1 VTGGDWSGRRLHF
14 IGIGGA
20 GMSGLAVVCAGLGAE
35 VTGSDRSE
43 SSYME
48 RLRAAGLEPTIGH
61 DAANLP
67 EGAEVVVSTAIAA
80 ENPELALARE
90 RGLTVIHRGE
100 LLAELCAEK
109 RLIAIAGT
117 HGKTTTTAMAVTA
130 LRGLG
135 EDPAFFVGGEVPGL
149 GPDGAPANAGW
160 GASDWVVAEA
170 DESDGSFLRLD
181 PEVAVITNVE
191 MDHHSKWG
199 SLEPLIEA
207 FVGFAAKS
215 RVAVLP
221 APSREGGA
229 VEEVREALAG
239 GPTVAATGG
248 SVAPPDAPVDRLVD
262 GEAASRLAAEPESAL
277 TDPSGD
283 TTAGQSRPAPASSPT
298 LAEFS
303 AAKPPTP
310 SLDLAVPG
318 AHNVLNARA
327 ALAALGAAGFDLDAA
342 AAALA
347 DFRGVRR
354 RLEVKGERG
363 GVRIYDD
370 YAHHPT
376 EVRAALSALRGLAP
390 PRLLA
395 VFQPHLYSRTK
406 VFAAE
411 FGAALALADEIAVLD
426 VYPAREE
433 PIGPLAGVSG
443 LDVAR
448 AAADRGK
455 GKPVAWLPTAARAEA
470 FLKRRLESV
479 PPGSILV
486 TIGAGDI
493 FKLGEALVS
502 RNPGE
507 APVKG
512 DEGDPGRTSPQFV
525 REGSPSSPSSH
536 NEPPPGVER
545 DYPLARLTTVRTGGP
560 ADFFARPATQDDLAA
575 LLAWAEKASIPVGVV
590 GSGSNLLVAD
600 DGFRGLAMKLD
611 GALTEVERDGTHL
624 RCGGGARLPSVAGKT
639 PGWGLAG
646 LEFGVNIPGTV
657 GGAVRM
663 NANAY
668 GGQLAE
674 VLEWVEVTTAA
685 GTERRTPDAFDFAY
699 RNSNLTADE
708 VVSRASF
715 ALEPSDP
722 DEVRA
727 TLASMRGRR
736 KEAQP
741 SGIKTFGSTFKNPE
755 DERAEGRSA
764 GQLLEAA
771 GCRGLT
777 HGGARFSEKHANFV
791 ENAGEATTADVL
803 ALMAEG
809 RRRVKEQFGVEL
821 EPEVQVLGDVDV
833 PGWEDA

>member
-1 VTGGDWSGRRLHF
+1 MSDWSGRRLHF

-20 GMSGLAVVCAGLGAE
+20 GMSGLAVVCAELGAE

-61 DAANLP
+61 HAANLP
-67 EGAEVVVSTAIAA
+67 EGVEVVVSTAIAT
-80 ENPELALARE
+80 ENPELTLARE

-117 HGKTTTTAMAVTA
+117 HGKTTTTAMTVTA

-135 EDPAFFVGGEVPGL
+135 EDPAFFIGGEVPGL

-160 GASDWVVAEA
+160 GTGEWVVAEA

-181 PEVAVITNVE
+181 PEIAVITNVE

-207 FVGFAAKS
+207 FVGFAARS
-215 RVAVLP
+215 RFAVLP

-229 VEEVREALAG
+229 VEEVRGQLLATVRYSSG
-239 GPTVAATGG
+239 MAEQGANGPG
-248 SVAPPDAPVDRLVD
+248 
-262 GEAASRLAAEPESAL
+262 ASA
-277 TDPSGD
+277 
-283 TTAGQSRPAPASSPT
+283 

-303 AAKPPTP
+303 AAKPPTAA
-310 SLDLAVPG
+310 LDLAVPG

-327 ALAALGAAGFDLDAA
+327 ALAALDAAGFDLDAA

-390 PRLLA
+390 PRLIA

-406 VFAAE
+406 VFATE

-448 AAADRGK
+448 AAADSGK

-470 FLKRRLESV
+470 FLTQRLEAS
-479 PPGSILV
+479 PEGSILV
-486 TIGAGDI
+486 TIGAGDV
-493 FKLGEALVS
+493 FKLGEALLAS
-502 RNPGE
+502 R
-507 APVKG
+507 
-512 DEGDPGRTSPQFV
+512 S
-525 REGSPSSPSSH
+525 
-536 NEPPPGVER
+536 
-545 DYPLARLTTVRTGGP
+545 
-560 ADFFARPATQDDLAA
+560 
-575 LLAWAEKASIPVGVV
+575 
-590 GSGSNLLVAD
+590 
-600 DGFRGLAMKLD
+600 
-611 GALTEVERDGTHL
+611 
-624 RCGGGARLPSVAGKT
+624 GGAHDS
-639 PGWGLAG
+639 
-646 LEFGVNIPGTV
+646 
-657 GGAVRM
+657 
-663 NANAY
+663 
-668 GGQLAE
+668 
-674 VLEWVEVTTAA
+674 
-685 GTERRTPDAFDFAY
+685 
-699 RNSNLTADE
+699 
-708 VVSRASF
+708 
-715 ALEPSDP
+715 
-722 DEVRA
+722 
-727 TLASMRGRR
+727 
-736 KEAQP
+736 
-741 SGIKTFGSTFKNPE
+741 
-755 DERAEGRSA
+755 
-764 GQLLEAA
+764 
-771 GCRGLT
+771 
-777 HGGARFSEKHANFV
+777 
-791 ENAGEATTADVL
+791 
-803 ALMAEG
+803 
-809 RRRVKEQFGVEL
+809 
-821 EPEVQVLGDVDV
+821 
-833 PGWEDA
+833 

>member
-1 VTGGDWSGRRLHF
+1 MERAMSDWSGRRLHF

-20 GMSGLAVVCAGLGAE
+20 GMSGLAVVCAGLGAG

-80 ENPELALARE
+80 ANPELALAHE

-117 HGKTTTTAMAVTA
+117 HGKTTTTAMTVWA

-149 GPDGAPANAGW
+149 GPEGVPANAGW
-160 GASDWVVAEA
+160 GTGEWVVAEA

-181 PEVAVITNVE
+181 PEIAVVTNVE

-207 FVGFAAKS
+207 FVGFAGKS

-229 VEEVREALAG
+229 VEEVRGALAAKSAAG
-239 GPTVAATGG
+239 ESSMGAAPLPAAATG
-248 SVAPPDAPVDRLVD
+248 SPSLV
-262 GEAASRLAAEPESAL
+262 
-277 TDPSGD
+277 
-283 TTAGQSRPAPASSPT
+283 
-298 LAEFS
+298 EFS

-310 SLDLAVPG
+310 SLNLAVPG

-327 ALAALGAAGFDLDAA
+327 ALAALGAAGFDVDAA

-390 PRLLA
+390 PRLIA

-433 PIGPLAGVSG
+433 PVGPLAGVSG

-448 AAADRGK
+448 AAADRAG

-470 FLKRRLESV
+470 FLSQRLEAL
-479 PPGSILV
+479 PEGSILV

-493 FKLGEALVS
+493 FKLGEALLT
-502 RNPGE
+502 G
-507 APVKG
+507 G
-512 DEGDPGRTSPQFV
+512 EGDPGRTSLFV
-525 REGSPSSPSSH
+525 REGSPSPPAAKGSEGGSP
-536 NEPPPGVER
+536 
-545 DYPLARLTTVRTGGP
+545 
-560 ADFFARPATQDDLAA
+560 
-575 LLAWAEKASIPVGVV
+575 
-590 GSGSNLLVAD
+590 
-600 DGFRGLAMKLD
+600 
-611 GALTEVERDGTHL
+611 
-624 RCGGGARLPSVAGKT
+624 
-639 PGWGLAG
+639 
-646 LEFGVNIPGTV
+646 
-657 GGAVRM
+657 
-663 NANAY
+663 
-668 GGQLAE
+668 
-674 VLEWVEVTTAA
+674 
-685 GTERRTPDAFDFAY
+685 
-699 RNSNLTADE
+699 
-708 VVSRASF
+708 
-715 ALEPSDP
+715 
-722 DEVRA
+722 
-727 TLASMRGRR
+727 
-736 KEAQP
+736 
-741 SGIKTFGSTFKNPE
+741 
-755 DERAEGRSA
+755 
-764 GQLLEAA
+764 
-771 GCRGLT
+771 
-777 HGGARFSEKHANFV
+777 
-791 ENAGEATTADVL
+791 
-803 ALMAEG
+803 
-809 RRRVKEQFGVEL
+809 
-821 EPEVQVLGDVDV
+821 
-833 PGWEDA
+833 

>member
-1 VTGGDWSGRRLHF
+1 MSDWSGRRLHF

-20 GMSGLAVVCAGLGAE
+20 GMSGLAIVCAGLGAE

-48 RLRAAGLEPTIGH
+48 RLRAAGLEPAIGH

-90 RGLTVIHRGE
+90 RGQQVIHRGD

-117 HGKTTTTAMAVTA
+117 HGKTTTTAMTVWV

-160 GASDWVVAEA
+160 GTGEWVVAEA

-181 PEVAVITNVE
+181 PEIAVVTNVE

-215 RVAVLP
+215 RTAVLP

-229 VEEVREALAG
+229 VEEVREAL
-239 GPTVAATGG
+239 
-248 SVAPPDAPVDRLVD
+248 
-262 GEAASRLAAEPESAL
+262 
-277 TDPSGD
+277 
-283 TTAGQSRPAPASSPT
+283 TTPAPDRVRSYPQQLSPSANAPG

-303 AAKPPTP
+303 ALAPGPGE
-310 SLDLAVPG
+310 LDLAVPG
-318 AHNVLNARA
+318 DHNVLNGRA
-327 ALAALGAAGFDLDAA
+327 ALAALGAAGFDLDRA

-390 PRLLA
+390 PRLIA

-406 VFAAE
+406 VFATE

-448 AAADRGK
+448 AAADSAG
-455 GKPVAWLPTAARAEA
+455 GKPVAWLPTADRAEA
-470 FLKRRLESV
+470 FLSRRLEAL
-479 PPGSILV
+479 PEGSILV

-493 FKLGEALVS
+493 FKLGEALL
-502 RNPGE
+502 
-507 APVKG
+507 A
-512 DEGDPGRTSPQFV
+512 GDPGDPERTSPQFV
-525 REGSPSSPSSH
+525 REGSPGSPAADMA
-536 NEPPPGVER
+536 ER
-545 DYPLARLTTVRTGGP
+545 D
-560 ADFFARPATQDDLAA
+560 D
-575 LLAWAEKASIPVGVV
+575 
-590 GSGSNLLVAD
+590 
-600 DGFRGLAMKLD
+600 
-611 GALTEVERDGTHL
+611 
-624 RCGGGARLPSVAGKT
+624 
-639 PGWGLAG
+639 
-646 LEFGVNIPGTV
+646 
-657 GGAVRM
+657 
-663 NANAY
+663 
-668 GGQLAE
+668 
-674 VLEWVEVTTAA
+674 
-685 GTERRTPDAFDFAY
+685 
-699 RNSNLTADE
+699 
-708 VVSRASF
+708 
-715 ALEPSDP
+715 
-722 DEVRA
+722 
-727 TLASMRGRR
+727 
-736 KEAQP
+736 
-741 SGIKTFGSTFKNPE
+741 
-755 DERAEGRSA
+755 
-764 GQLLEAA
+764 
-771 GCRGLT
+771 
-777 HGGARFSEKHANFV
+777 
-791 ENAGEATTADVL
+791 
-803 ALMAEG
+803 
-809 RRRVKEQFGVEL
+809 
-821 EPEVQVLGDVDV
+821 
-833 PGWEDA
+833 